1 MGPMRKIPVSELRLG
16 MYVTALDRP
25 WLESPFPFQGFPVDA
40 QEQLATL
47 QKTCVYVYIDEER
60 ATGPSSSDSRRKTA
74 GRSSDR
80 PITLT
85 MERTDLTGLGWRGR
99 DSFRHDMRKIL
110 ASRGKLH
117 RHVQRLL
124 SDVRFGRSA
133 DTREARIL
141 TLELIDVAM
150 ANPAAALWLTNLETK
165 HDYTVFHC
173 LNVCILSIVFGLHL
187 GLSNDSIADLALGA
201 LLHDVGKM
209 RTPVSIL
216 DKPGLLTEDEFDI
229 MKKHP
234 VDGFNIL
241 RKDKNIPE
249 KCLEIVQ
256 LHHERISGQGYPF
269 GLKNDE
275 IPVHVR
281 IVAITDVYDDI
292 TSNRVYHEGVP
303 PHTCLNMMFHWAPRD
318 FGEDLMQEFIRCI
331 GIYPIGSLVELNS
344 NALGIVMSANP
355 ASRLRPIV
363 MLIRDA
369 AGKPYDRRP
378 LINLA
383 TPSAKGGEPKW
394 SIKRVVDSKE
404 YDINMGRIAELEA
417 GI

>member
-1 MGPMRKIPVSELRLG
+1 MVPMRKIPVSELRLG

-40 QEQLATL
+40 KEQLATL
-47 QKTCVYVYIDEER
+47 QNTCEFVYIDEDR
-60 ATGPSSSDSRRKTA
+60 ATNQSTSDDRRKTSA
-74 GRSSDR
+74 RTSDR

-124 SDVRFGRSA
+124 SEVRFGRSA

-141 TLELIDVAM
+141 TLELIDVSM
-150 ANPAAALWLTNLETK
+150 SNPAAALWLTNLETK
-165 HDYTVFHC
+165 HDYTVSHC

-241 RKDKNIPE
+241 RKDKNISE

-281 IVAITDVYDDI
+281 IVAIADVYDDI

-369 AGKPYDRRP
+369 EGKPYDRRP

-404 YDINMGRIAELEA
+404 YEINLGRIAELEA